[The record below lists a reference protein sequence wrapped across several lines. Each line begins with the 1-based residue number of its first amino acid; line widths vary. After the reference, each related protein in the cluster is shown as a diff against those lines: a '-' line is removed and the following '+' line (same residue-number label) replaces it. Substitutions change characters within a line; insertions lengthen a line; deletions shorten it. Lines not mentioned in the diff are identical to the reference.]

1 MFNCV
6 FSPAPNTEVHL
17 TETTVYFAE
26 TVFVQLQ
33 TATQRPGECFLFFKF
48 IFTGRFVLFHFHVI
62 CLGVIRQAV
71 IDHLLRLLN
80 YNTLVQKAGYMS
92 LRLPVLC
99 YQFQTIIIIIM
110 EQAYCRMLLSLRPI
124 HKDPVQINPQPL
136 FLSTIFSM
144 IVLSQP
150 MPYFTWP
157 NWLSFWH
164 MMMFVSQI
172 SFLFRS
178 GRMSVFYNI
187 LHHPDS

>member
-1 MFNCV
+1 MKLLYQLLLIMACQGLNFQCLIAFFPQHRIPRSILQKLQCISQRQSL
-6 FSPAPNTEVHL
+6 FSCRQ
-17 TETTVYFAE
+17 
-26 TVFVQLQ
+26 QLKDLVSV
-33 TATQRPGECFLFFKF
+33 FLFFKF

-80 YNTLVQKAGYMS
+80 YNTLVQKTGYMS
-92 LRLPVLC
+92 LRLLALC

-157 NWLSFWH
+157 NWLSF
-164 MMMFVSQI
+164 
-172 SFLFRS
+172 
-178 GRMSVFYNI
+178 
-187 LHHPDS
+187 